1 MKKYIYLTTG
11 FLLLNFQSLL
21 ACDLCK
27 KNQPKGLENIT
38 HGMGPTSPM
47 DYIISWTSVIIVLF
61 TLALSIKYLIKP
73 KESDPK
79 HIKNIV
85 LNPDR

>member
-1 MKKYIYLTTG
+1 MKKIALILASI
-11 FLLLNFQSLL
+11 FLLSSNFGF

-38 HGMGPTSPM
+38 HGNGPSGTI
-47 DYIISWTSVIIVLF
+47 DYFIIWSAIIIVGITMF
-61 TLALSIKYLIKP
+61 LSIKYLIKP
-73 KESDPK
+73 KENNPG

-85 LNPDR
+85 KNEGF